1 MKTPWHVWVIGVL
14 MLVWFGL
21 GALDYTMSHLRS
33 AAYIAMIPEAV
44 RADMLAYLDGYPI
57 WATSAWATGV
67 WFAVLGAL
75 LLLARSR
82 FAVPALMLS
91 HDRLSGELHIYL
103 CARSAIGISDRHRV
117 ETLRTGYFRQPACR
131 DFLRATSGQQR
142 RARLE

>member
-14 MLVWFGL
+14 MLVWFGM

-82 FAVPALMLS
+82 FAVPALILS
-91 HDRLSGELHIYL
+91 MIGFLANCTYTFVLGPQLASLTGIGSKLFTLAIFVSLLAAIFYVRRQDSNGVLS
-103 CARSAIGISDRHRV
+103 
-117 ETLRTGYFRQPACR
+117 
-131 DFLRATSGQQR
+131 
-142 RARLE
+142 

>member
-14 MLVWFGL
+14 MLVWFGM

-82 FAVPALMLS
+82 FAVPALILS
-91 HDRLSGELHIYL
+91 MIGFLANCTYTFVIGPQLASLTGTGSKLFTLAIFVSLLAAIFYVRRQDSNGVLS
-103 CARSAIGISDRHRV
+103 
-117 ETLRTGYFRQPACR
+117 
-131 DFLRATSGQQR
+131 
-142 RARLE
+142 